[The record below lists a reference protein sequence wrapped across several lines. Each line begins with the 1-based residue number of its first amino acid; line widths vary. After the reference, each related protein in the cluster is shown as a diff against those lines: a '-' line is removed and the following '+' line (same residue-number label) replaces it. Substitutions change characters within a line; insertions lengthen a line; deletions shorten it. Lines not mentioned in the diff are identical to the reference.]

1 MGEKH
6 SSMFE
11 NGGFSMS
18 NQSSQQAIGEHMVAI
33 WQRLGNNRLLLLGLV
48 GVVALL
54 ALQLLWPGKEA
65 AAPLLPSTLVDT
77 NRTQTQENTL
87 EQISAYRLQLEQQLA
102 ELLAEIKGVGKV
114 RVMLS
119 LESGPE
125 AVPAVSMQT
134 SQRTTEEKD
143 SSGGTRL
150 TAEESQSSNL
160 VTSNN
165 QLLLLQEKLPPI
177 KGVVI
182 VAQGAHNSTI
192 RLELL
197 RAVQTIC
204 NVPAYSVEVLP
215 GK

>member
-1 MGEKH
+1 MG
-6 SSMFE
+6 
-11 NGGFSMS
+11 
-18 NQSSQQAIGEHMVAI
+18 VI
-33 WQRLGNNRLLLLGLV
+33 WQRLSNNRILMLGLL

-65 AAPLLPSTLVDT
+65 AAPLLPSTLVDS
-77 NRTQTQENTL
+77 NKTQTQGSSL
-87 EQISAYRLQLEQQLA
+87 QQVSAYRQQLEQQLA

-119 LESGPE
+119 LDSGPE
-125 AVPAVSMQT
+125 IVPAVSMQS
-134 SQRTTEEKD
+134 SQRTTEERD
-143 SSGGTRL
+143 GNGGTRL
-150 TAEESQSSNL
+150 TTEENQSSNL

-177 KGVVI
+177 RGVVI
-182 VAQGAHNSTI
+182 VAQGADNSAI

-197 RAVQTIC
+197 RAVQAIC
-204 NVPAYSVEVLP
+204 NVPAHAVEILP

>member
-11 NGGFSMS
+11 NGGVSMS

-54 ALQLLWPGKEA
+54 ALQLLWPGKE